1 MLRIPTAVCFRF
13 FLLHN
18 SSSSSRW
25 INTKEHTKKNVKNCG
40 SDKERECVY
49 HNDNNNSI
57 SNSGTTH
64 TTVISDCSE
73 RESNVCL
80 KRARRRDC
88 LSFFAAALGCRVAA
102 GSGVADTLFSLL
114 STLLLSCHLC
124 LRKQVEQ
131 NFYVSSAS
139 NNNKKA

>member
-114 STLLLSCHLC
+114 SSLFSLLSSLYSLTLLPSLP
-124 LRKQVEQ
+124 
-131 NFYVSSAS
+131 A
-139 NNNKKA
+139 